1 MKDIDYY
8 FKDSSSEKIS
18 LFCLHHAGGNAE
30 FFLPWKQHLPQHIQ
44 LCPIQLP
51 GRSFLS
57 HIQLE
62 PNFNNISKLI
72 AQTISKH
79 SENSNF
85 ILFGHSMGAMLAFHV
100 SHLLTKQPLLLCLSG
115 LEAPLFWNTKAFSQR
130 AYKSDL
136 LKWMIQNY
144 YPDLSNT
151 NELAEALNPFVETL
165 RNDLLLCVSHQLS
178 EIKKFEGKVLIFNA
192 QDDELIDHSKIAE
205 WINFC
210 PQVNLINFQNGGHFF
225 LRVHTH
231 EIIRYISEQSGEN
244 K

>member
-8 FKDSSSEKIS
+8 FKDASSDKTK

-57 HIQLE
+57 HTQLE
-62 PNFNNISKLI
+62 PNFNNISTFI
-72 AQTISKH
+72 AQTISKY
-79 SENSNF
+79 SKDSNF

-100 SHLLTKQPLLLCLSG
+100 SALLTKKPLLLCLSG
-115 LEAPLFWNTKAFSQR
+115 LEAPLFWNIEAFSQR
-130 AYKSDL
+130 ACKEDL
-136 LKWMIQNY
+136 LEWMIQNY

-151 NELAEALNPFVETL
+151 NEFAEALNPFVKIL
-165 RNDLLLCVSHQLS
+165 KNDLLLCASHQFS
-178 EIKKFEGKVLIFNA
+178 EVKKFEGKALIFNA

-210 PQVNLINFQNGGHFF
+210 PHVNLINFQNGGHFF
-225 LRVHTH
+225 LRVYTH
-231 EIIRYISEQSGEN
+231 EIIRYISEQSKNN